1 VRERTKLARC
11 VGRRGSRIFS
21 KKLLTNWLFIIF
33 QTVVDF
39 LELEYTVSVLDERL
53 RKRNYNS
60 TADD

>member
-1 VRERTKLARC
+1 